1 MVGEILMKV
10 ERYLTVGD
18 LLEELKDLPKDME
31 VRYSK
36 RKSKGLYSSSPLH
49 DILIDEDNVLLTTY
63 YTLNGN
69 IKQIE
74 SLDKFF

>member
-1 MVGEILMKV
+1 MKV

-18 LLEELKDLPKDME
+18 LLEELKDLPKDMK

-36 RKSKGLYSSSPLH
+36 RKSKDLYTSSPLH
-49 DILIDEDNVLLTTY
+49 DILFDGNNVLLTTY

-69 IKQIE
+69 IKQMG

>member
-1 MVGEILMKV
+1 MKV

-18 LLEELKDLPKDME
+18 LLEELKDLPKDMK

-36 RKSKGLYSSSPLH
+36 RKSKDLYTSSPLH
-49 DILIDEDNVLLTTY
+49 DILIDGNNVLLTTY

-69 IKQIE
+69 IKQ
-74 SLDKFF
+74 LNYHGL